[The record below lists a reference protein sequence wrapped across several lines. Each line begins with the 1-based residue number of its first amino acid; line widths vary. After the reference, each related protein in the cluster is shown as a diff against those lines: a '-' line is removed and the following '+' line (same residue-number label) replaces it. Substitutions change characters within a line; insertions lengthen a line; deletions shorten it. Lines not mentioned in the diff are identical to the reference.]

1 MVLELKKSNDA
12 QQTKMSEDMEE
23 KNDHVPE
30 NCKVAS
36 YLGLKFFYQG
46 TYLGKIYTHFIVI
59 KQKKLQGTYLIGF
72 YNNKVPTYLVIFR
85 IMIRRS

>member
-12 QQTKMSEDMEE
+12 QQTKMSEDMDE

-36 YLGLKFFYQG
+36 YLGLKFFLSR
-46 TYLGKIYTHFIVI
+46 YL
-59 KQKKLQGTYLIGF
+59 
-72 YNNKVPTYLVIFR
+72 PW
-85 IMIRRS
+85 